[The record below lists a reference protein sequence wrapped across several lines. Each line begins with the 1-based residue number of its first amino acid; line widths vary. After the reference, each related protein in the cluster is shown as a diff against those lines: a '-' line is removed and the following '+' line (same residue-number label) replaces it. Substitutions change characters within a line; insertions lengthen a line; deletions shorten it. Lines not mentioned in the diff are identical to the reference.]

1 MSNWF
6 LVYKT
11 SVKSFWNGY
20 YLVYLPSRIII
31 LWTVPLSNK
40 FCFEWMLFSLCI
52 INWHINL
59 LQAKLRSLSQ
69 IHFVLITIFAFTLT
83 FDMAVL
89 YGIDRFQ
96 SWYFPLKNGTQVFL
110 WKDFRFTKN
119 LFQSIE
125 NVQNFHWPSHKNMPT
140 S

>member
-1 MSNWF
+1 M
-6 LVYKT
+6 L
-11 SVKSFWNGY
+11 
-20 YLVYLPSRIII
+20 
-31 LWTVPLSNK
+31 LS
-40 FCFEWMLFSLCI
+40 LGI

-110 WKDFRFTKN
+110 
-119 LFQSIE
+119 
-125 NVQNFHWPSHKNMPT
+125 
-140 S
+140 